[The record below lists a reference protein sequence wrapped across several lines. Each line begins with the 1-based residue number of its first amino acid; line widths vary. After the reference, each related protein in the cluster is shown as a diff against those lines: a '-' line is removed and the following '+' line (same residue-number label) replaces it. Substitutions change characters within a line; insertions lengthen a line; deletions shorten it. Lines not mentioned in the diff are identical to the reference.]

1 MPLNLVRKLP
11 DCLNSRVRCSPKP
24 TLPGACEC
32 CARLNNTWLRWL
44 FVCPGTVGRR
54 LCPPPPRSPPRG
66 SGGGLKP
73 SSAAKALSPSSA
85 FAAYPR
91 SASRPSLFHVRLT
104 APRARRERKKAE
116 HHHAPLESSTEYLLS
131 ACSTRLTRGRCFGFY
146 PHISPKPLI
155 LIHFFTSNN
164 EPY

>member
-1 MPLNLVRKLP
+1 MPKRVEDAVHVPLNLVRKLP

-54 LCPPPPRSPPRG
+54 LCPRPPPPRSPPRG

-73 SSAAKALSPSSA
+73 SSAAKAVAMLLVTVKRFRGISSVGKPP
-85 FAAYPR
+85 FVIPR
-91 SASRPSLFHVRLT
+91 SLNSTKSTARTKKSGTPSCS
-104 APRARRERKKAE
+104 ARI
-116 HHHAPLESSTEYLLS
+116 EY
-131 ACSTRLTRGRCFGFY
+131 
-146 PHISPKPLI
+146 
-155 LIHFFTSNN
+155 
-164 EPY
+164 